1 MLVVHHHDHLVT
13 TFELSHILTN
23 TSTTYFYFLSEINI
37 FNKLLHFAR
46 HIRLFAE
53 SAVKHQPTVLDV
65 VPTVLDV
72 VPTVLDV
79 VLRRVF
85 YFDLY
90 EILVDSMLATH
101 GIGEHAEMFSCL
113 QFASSAR
120 NVASEVM
127 ETLYFCTN

>member
-1 MLVVHHHDHLVT
+1 LLVVHHHDHLVT

-53 SAVKHQPTVLDV
+53 SAVEHQPTVLDV
-65 VPTVLDV
+65 V
-72 VPTVLDV
+72 
-79 VLRRVF
+79 LRHVF
-85 YFDLY
+85 YFYLY